1 MGIHMKKTSV
11 GCRGQIIRESCTCCT
26 FSMYSHDNR
35 VSDNINTLINTYV
48 KKKQNKKTQKSSL
61 CLCCSKSLCCTLY
74 GGEGGREGEKENAK
88 ENN

>member
-1 MGIHMKKTSV
+1 MKKKKNSV

-48 KKKQNKKTQKSSL
+48 KKKKQNKKTQKSSL